1 MQVCVEDEFNLFV
14 PNAFSPNADGINDA
28 FFIQTSV
35 LAPRQYELSIFD
47 RWGAAIWSTAD
58 RYEAWRGENTAQGIY
73 TWRVSFLDSQG
84 TQRTKVG
91 HVMLLR

>member
-35 LAPRQYELSIFD
+35 LCS
-47 RWGAAIWSTAD
+47 
-58 RYEAWRGENTAQGIY
+58 EA
-73 TWRVSFLDSQG
+73 V
-84 TQRTKVG
+84 RTE
-91 HVMLLR
+91 HLRPLGSRDLVHGGPL